1 MNYLENKEISTVKK
15 ITTELIAGFFLY
27 GIIFSI
33 LYRILY
39 GTMISKTSSISLVL
53 TAIISIIMQGII
65 VFLGWRCSIATV
77 FKKRA
82 IDGNDVA
89 TVMRNLYIFT
99 VIVCVIAMIIN
110 FTEVNKSIDNVIES
124 QSAFEETF
132 MEYAYSDDEIL
143 EYQRE
148 KEQNISD
155 AKSKL
160 YTYLVLMEIGS
171 LAVYIGV
178 LPLQKKAILKY
189 AV

>member
-1 MNYLENKEISTVKK
+1 MENKEISTVKK

-65 VFLGWRCSIATV
+65 VFLVWRCSIATV

-99 VIVCVIAMIIN
+99 VIVCVIAMIMN